1 MRKGYAYAKVIKRV
15 YGRLLP
21 AKDKSKVKYDLSEY
35 VIKTTIKDKDRK

>member
-21 AKDKSKVKYDLSEY
+21 RNDKSRVNYDLSEY
-35 VIKTTIKDKDRK
+35 IVKTTIKEKDYN